1 MNDRVT
7 AEDGCVIV
15 PEVNIPASVACLRS
29 LGRRGIPTVLLP
41 QDRPLP
47 ASVSR
52 YSEETVSVPSPYEDI
67 AGYERALLSLV
78 AERDVVTIIPV
89 REEDIYVLSKRRDAF
104 TEHTSLV
111 VPSFDTLL
119 TAHDRLLLAEAAG
132 DAGVPVPETHLF
144 TDVDDWSR
152 DLVIKARWNLLT
164 SEYVESYRRSPVQID
179 AIDYRSPG
187 TKPARDRV
195 CEEMQHV
202 PIVQEFVPKGGEYM
216 FAALYDH
223 GEPLA
228 TFQHEQLRGE
238 SYVGGGGVYR
248 KSMYDP
254 DLEAVARRLLDYL
267 DWHGL
272 ACIEYV
278 KHAETGEYVL
288 IEINP
293 RMWQSSSAT
302 ARMGADFPYYYY
314 LLATGR
320 PEEIDPEY
328 DLGVGCHYLQGELGY
343 LASVLR
349 DDSPLVERPTLRR
362 TLWDLLTST
371 IRNPRFD
378 YLTLDDPGPFF
389 RSVSNVLS
397 GLVRDRP

>member
-1 MNDRVT
+1 MDDRT
-7 AEDGCVIV
+7 TGEHGCVIV

-41 QDRPLP
+41 QERPLP
-47 ASVSR
+47 ASASR
-52 YSEETVSVPSPYEDI
+52 YCTETISVPSPYEDI

-78 AERDVVTIIPV
+78 AERDVATIIPV

-104 TEHTSLV
+104 EEHTSLV
-111 VPSFDTLL
+111 VPTFDTLL
-119 TAHDRLLLAEAAG
+119 TAHDRLRLAEAAE

-144 TDVDDWSR
+144 TEVEDWSR

-164 SEYVESYRRSPVQID
+164 SEYVESYRRSPIQVD

-187 TKPARDRV
+187 TRPAHDQV

-202 PIVQEFVPKGGEYM
+202 PIVQEFVPKAGEYM
-216 FAALYDH
+216 FAALYDR
-223 GEPLA
+223 GEPVA
-228 TFQHEQLRGE
+228 TFQHEQIRGD

-248 KSMYDP
+248 KSIYDP
-254 DLEAVARRLLDYL
+254 ELEAVARRILDHL

-293 RMWQSSSAT
+293 RMWQSLSAT
-302 ARMGADFPYYYY
+302 VRMGADFPYHYY
-314 LLATGR
+314 LLAAGR
-320 PEEIDPEY
+320 AEEIDPDY

-349 DDSPLVERPTLRR
+349 DDSPLVERPTLRG
-362 TLWDLLTST
+362 TLRDQVTST
-371 IRNPRFD
+371 IRDPHFD

-389 RSVSNVLS
+389 RSAYNVLS
-397 GLVRDRP
+397 GLVRGPR